1 MDGELKLK
9 ALKCKPNSEY
19 YFKGYR
25 RVCNLSR
32 FLIEP
37 SLKFYY
43 GTKKNGKKSHENSC
57 VFVTKI
63 EILLY

>member
-19 YFKGYR
+19 FFKDT
-25 RVCNLSR
+25 VEFVIWAV

-43 GTKKNGKKSHENSC
+43 GTKE
-57 VFVTKI
+57 FVGFFPQ
-63 EILLY
+63 